1 MTLLPTTRP
10 CVLITALGAA
20 ALAVIAGCSS
30 TTGITRISSNH
41 AEIQPKPIHPTTRV
55 ARTVHGDHHGPKLTH
70 AIEIQ
75 ETFVDPFS
83 SSIAGARAWAAK
95 ERLGQRY
102 EPMTETSPTL
112 SLYGG
117 VAHPGLPG
125 TPSGVPFDGSENIT
139 QVSFAPEGADFD
151 PDISKDGS
159 RVVFASTQHRKTAD
173 IYTKSTSGRTVTQ
186 LTTDPAN
193 DVMPSYSPDNTRI
206 AFTSD
211 RGGSWDVYIM
221 SAEGGQ
227 AVQITSEMTHEL
239 HPTWSPDGRFL
250 AFCRLGAT
258 SGRWEIWV
266 TEANNSAVR
275 KFLGYGLF
283 PEWAPTGAKIA
294 FQRSRERGGH
304 FFSIWSMDFVNGE
317 GVNLTE
323 IASSQVAAIVN
334 PTWSPDGRRLA
345 FSMIP
350 NPKHKYG
357 ERPENADI
365 WIIDIDG
372 SSRANLTNGLFVNLM
387 PTWGQDNAIY
397 FVSDRSGKDNIW
409 SINPT
414 HAIVAAGDPAPQT
427 TDFANVPIQDH

>member
-1 MTLLPTTRP
+1 MTLMLATKTRS
-10 CVLITALGAA
+10 IA
-20 ALAVIAGCSS
+20 ALCGASALAIVAGCSFS
-30 TTGITRISSNH
+30 DSNTPNSSAH
-41 AEIQPKPIHPTTRV
+41 ADFNAAPIQPAAPLMEDSFQGR
-55 ARTVHGDHHGPKLTH
+55 KLTH
-70 AIEIQ
+70 AIEPQ
-75 ETFVDPFS
+75 ETFVDPFAS
-83 SSIAGARAWAAK
+83 SVGGDSTWAMSEPVSRLAGSPG
-95 ERLGQRY
+95 EN
-102 EPMTETSPTL
+102 SPTL

-125 TPSGVPFDGSENIT
+125 MPSGAPFDGSENIS
-139 QVSFAPEGADFD
+139 QISFAPEGADFD
-151 PDISKDGS
+151 PDVSRDGS
-159 RVVFASTQHRKTAD
+159 MIYFASTQHRKTAD
-173 IYTKSTSGRTVTQ
+173 IYTKSTKGRTVTQ

-193 DVMPSYSPDNTRI
+193 DVMPSISPDGGRI

-211 RGGSWDVYIM
+211 RDGSWDVYVM

-227 AVQITSEMTHEL
+227 AVQITSESTHEL

-266 TEANNSAVR
+266 TEANNPAVR

-283 PEWAPTGAKIA
+283 PEWAPTGNKIA

-323 IASSQVAAIVN
+323 IAASPVAAIVN
-334 PTWSPDGRRLA
+334 PAWSPDGRRLA
-345 FSMIP
+345 FATIP
-350 NPKHKYG
+350 NPTHKYG

-372 SSRANLTNGLFVNLM
+372 GARANLTNGLFVNLM
-387 PTWGQDNAIY
+387 PTWGQDNAIF
-397 FVSDRSGKDNIW
+397 FVSDRSGKDNLW
-409 SINPT
+409 SIDPS
-414 HAIVAAGDPAPQT
+414 HAIVAAGDPAPRSS
-427 TDFANVPIQDH
+427 DLANVQDGMDD